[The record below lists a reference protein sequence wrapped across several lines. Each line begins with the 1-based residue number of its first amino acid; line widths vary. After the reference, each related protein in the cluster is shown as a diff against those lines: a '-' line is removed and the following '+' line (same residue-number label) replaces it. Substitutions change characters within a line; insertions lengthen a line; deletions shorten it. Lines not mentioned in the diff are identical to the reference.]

1 MLDNYT
7 SDQLQNEITRRLKAK
22 IEAGKPPRI
31 ENPNFDVLIGMC
43 QSYLD
48 QVTDTGFVEEDVK
61 EYIFEGSMCAVFGD
75 DVWAFMNSRKDKTK

>member
-61 EYIFEGSMCAVFGD
+61 EYIFEGAMCAVFGD
-75 DVWAFMNSRKDKTK
+75 DVWEFINSRRRT